1 MDVRHVVIVG
11 AGPAGLFAAR
21 MVRLLLPAAAVEVFE
36 RAGPDEVSGFG
47 VTLSARTL
55 GGIAEADPDTHR
67 RIAAAS
73 LPLSG
78 IEIALPSATLRYD
91 GFEVASISRSTLL
104 AILREQ
110 AEAVGA
116 RVRYRAAVP
125 PGAVPAADVAVFADG
140 AASAHRGARAAGFGT
155 TARAGAA
162 RFVWLGTP
170 ADLGGRT
177 SFAFVRTPHGP
188 MAAHCYPHA
197 DAGGT
202 VVVETDEATW
212 RAAGLAGAE
221 TVGATGG
228 ATVGATVGEAA
239 LVRLGDVFADHLGGA
254 GLVGARSRW
263 GRFTVVA
270 NRSWSAG
277 NAVLLGDAAHT
288 AHFTVGSGTKLAL
301 EDAMAL
307 ATALAAHPD
316 RAEAFRAYEEARRGP
331 VTRTQ
336 RLAAPSMRWW
346 ESYGRRLHLPP
357 EEFGLHFLTRTPAMT
372 YVALRRRCPE
382 RLAEAAVLF
391 GGRADR
397 HAAEAPFEHGSIR
410 LPHRVVSEAVPRLVE
425 VPCPEDPDWSEL
437 DPPLPKVEDG
447 CAVLVRAQEG
457 REWERWHETVRYAGA
472 VRAGTG
478 RPVAVRVPA
487 DWRDGP
493 GLDADGDSWQARV
506 HLALLSGRI
515 DLVAAR

>member
-1 MDVRHVVIVG
+1 MVDVKHVVIVG

-21 MVRLLLPAAAVEVFE
+21 MVRLLLPDAAVEVCE
-36 RAGPDEVSGFG
+36 RAGPDEVTGFG

-78 IEIALPSATLRYD
+78 IEIALPAATLRYD

-116 RVRYRAAVP
+116 RVRYRSAVP
-125 PGAVPAADVAVFADG
+125 PGAVPDADVVVFADG
-140 AASAHRGARAAGFGT
+140 AASAHRNARAAAFGT
-155 TARAGAA
+155 VTRTGAA

-202 VVVETDEATW
+202 VVVETDETTW
-212 RAAGLAGAE
+212 RAAGFAGSD
-221 TVGATGG
+221 TIGG
-228 ATVGATVGEAA
+228 AAIGEDA
-239 LVRLGDVFADHLGGA
+239 LARLGDVFAEHLGGA
-254 GLVGARSRW
+254 GLIGARGRW
-263 GRFTVVA
+263 GRFTVVT

-307 ATALAAHPD
+307 ASALAAHPE
-316 RAEAFRAYEEARRGP
+316 RAAAFRAYEEARRGP

-346 ESYGRRLHLPP
+346 ESFGRRLDLPP

-372 YVALRRRCPE
+372 YAALRRRCPE
-382 RLAEAAVLF
+382 RLAEAAVSF
-391 GGRADR
+391 GGDADR
-397 HAAEAPFEHGSIR
+397 HAVDTPFEHGSIR
-410 LPHRVVSEAVPRLVE
+410 LPHRVVSEGVVRFAE

-437 DPPLPKVEDG
+437 DAPLPKVEDG
-447 CAVLVRAQEG
+447 RVVLVQAAG
-457 REWERWHETVRYAGA
+457 PEWERWHETVRYAGM

-493 GLDADGDSWQARV
+493 GLDADDDSWSARV

-515 DLVAAR
+515 DLIAAAR